1 MVKALFAPLR
11 RNMNFKD
18 KMGKLHFDF
27 VLDLECTDWRA
38 GRDAAATL
46 NGGMVVLVAR
56 LDGTGFVRQ
65 ISRPI
70 AERNG

>member
-1 MVKALFAPLR
+1 
-11 RNMNFKD
+11 
-18 KMGKLHFDF
+18 
-27 VLDLECTDWRA
+27 VLDLECTNWRA
-38 GRDAAATL
+38 GRDAATTL
-46 NGGMVVLVAR
+46 NGGMHVLIAR

>member
-1 MVKALFAPLR
+1 
-11 RNMNFKD
+11 MNFKD

-27 VLDLECTDWRA
+27 VLDLKCTNWRA

-46 NGGMVVLVAR
+46 NGGMHILVAR

-70 AERNG
+70 AERNGRF